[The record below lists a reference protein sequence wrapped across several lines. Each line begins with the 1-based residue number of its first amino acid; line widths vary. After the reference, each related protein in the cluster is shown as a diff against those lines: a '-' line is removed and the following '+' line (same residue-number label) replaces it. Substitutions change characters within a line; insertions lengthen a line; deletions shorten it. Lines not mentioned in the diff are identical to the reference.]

1 VARPFRSVHI
11 DDDRVIDA
19 WVRQL
24 QSDAVAIDDPAEP
37 VGVEAAVTAQ
47 RDTDLSV
54 SQLPDATDARAVGV
68 VPAGAMDR
76 DEPVNFCPYCGRRV
90 APDHVFC
97 PRCGRQLAEG
107 AQQ

>member
-1 VARPFRSVHI
+1 MSLGTILISVAALVLVAAYVARPFRSVHI

-54 SQLPDATDARAVGV
+54 SQLWGDGPRRTGELLPILRTACG
-68 VPAGAMDR
+68 AGSR
-76 DEPVNFCPYCGRRV
+76 FLPQVR
-90 APDHVFC
+90 
-97 PRCGRQLAEG
+97 
-107 AQQ
+107 